1 MLRTLAWPGDRRANR
16 VQGRVAEYREFQDG
30 ELIGGTRYR
39 VLRLIGVGGMGT
51 VYEVEHVELGK
62 RFVLKALLRELS
74 RRQDLVI
81 RLRNEWRALGRLE
94 HPNIVTVTDAGT
106 SESGVPFYVME
117 RLEGETLSVKMR
129 RTRRFPVKEAV
140 DIAAG
145 VLEGLAAAHQISV
158 VHRDVKPP
166 NIFVLADG
174 RPKVLDFGVAKIVDD
189 PGVVTARGVAVGTPR
204 YMSPEQA
211 RGETVDGRADIYSAG
226 LILFETMTGVSPF
239 DDARDANE
247 LILAHLA
254 KRPPPLSSLAMG
266 VPPEL
271 DVLVASMLGKDREER
286 PASALEAARRLRE
299 ISATSTRASRTPPP
313 LVLATPVGDGGGTS
327 TPEVDTTRPDGVA
340 SKPRLTHTS
349 VTSTEPL
356 SWLEKPTLRQ
366 LLPNEGTSAGSG
378 SWPRGAA
385 DTLIGLPPGVLTG
398 APTEMPTS
406 NGASVQSEGRVKTE
420 IFTAMPAP
428 EADVTH
434 TRYPSP
440 SPSSSLTPKARAPLA
455 SETPPP
461 VTPTKELR
469 AEASPRQRKA
479 GGTIVWFGLGL
490 LALAV
495 FVGFVLVGRS
505 TGRTLDAVSTGVKA
519 DRSPAAALTLTR
531 AARAVPRPPPTVA
544 AAPSA
549 AAQRPV
555 APIAPSVPLKEESA
569 APLPSARPLTSAPKT
584 GAKSRTK
591 THVDAATT
599 AVPPETKARPVAS
612 EEKPG
617 KSPPSG
623 LPGSG
628 L

>member
-106 SESGVPFYVME
+106 SDSGVPFYVME
-117 RLEGETLSVKMR
+117 RLEGDTLSVKMR

-286 PASALEAARRLRE
+286 PATALEAARRLRE

-313 LVLATPVGDGGGTS
+313 LVLATPVGGGNTS

-366 LLPNEGTSAGSG
+366 LLPGEGTSAGSG
-378 SWPRGAA
+378 SWARGAA
-385 DTLIGLPPGVLTG
+385 DTLIGLPPGILTG

-406 NGASVQSEGRVKTE
+406 NGASLHGEGRVKTE

-440 SPSSSLTPKARAPLA
+440 NPSSSLSPKARTPLA

-495 FVGFVLVGRS
+495 FIGFVLVGRS
-505 TGRTLDAVSTGVKA
+505 TGRTLEAASTGEKA
-519 DRSPAAALTLTR
+519 DRSPAAALTMTR
-531 AARAVPRPPPTVA
+531 AAQAVGRPPAAVA
-544 AAPSA
+544 AAPQRAAPSA
-549 AAQRPV
+549 ESV
-555 APIAPSVPLKEESA
+555 APSIPVKEESA
-569 APLPSARPLTSAPKT
+569 GLLPSARPLTSAPKT
-584 GAKSRTK
+584 SAKSRTK
-591 THVDAATT
+591 THVEAAAT
-599 AVPPETKARPVAS
+599 AVAPETKPRPVAS
-612 EEKPG
+612 EQKPG
-617 KSPPSG
+617 KSPPSD
-623 LPGSG
+623 LPASG